1 MATLMQKDALI
12 ERVASVLAMIARKT
26 PRSEGRTPEQSRLVA
41 LRRELYASEPE
52 DIDFDKVVSAIRV
65 TKSILSSQI
74 RKVVIY

>member
-26 PRSEGRTPEQSRLVA
+26 PRGEDRTPEQSRLVA

-52 DIDFDKVVSAIRV
+52 DIDFEKVVAECN
-65 TKSILSSQI
+65 QI
-74 RKVVIY
+74 HQKYSV

>member
-26 PRSEGRTPEQSRLVA
+26 PRSEGRTPDQNRLVA

-52 DIDFDKVVSAIRV
+52 DIDFDEVVSECN
-65 TKSILSSQI
+65 QI
-74 RKVVIY
+74 YQKYSV

>member
-12 ERVASVLAMIARKT
+12 ERVASVLAMIARKTPPRKT

-52 DIDFDKVVSAIRV
+52 DIDFDKVVSECN
-65 TKSILSSQI
+65 QI
-74 RKVVIY
+74 YQKYSV

>member
-26 PRSEGRTPEQSRLVA
+26 PRSEDRTPEQSRLVA

-52 DIDFDKVVSAIRV
+52 DIDFEKVVAECNQIHQKYSA
-65 TKSILSSQI
+65 
-74 RKVVIY
+74 

>member
-41 LRRELYASEPE
+41 LRRELYAS
-52 DIDFDKVVSAIRV
+52 DIDFDKVVSECN
-65 TKSILSSQI
+65 QI
-74 RKVVIY
+74 YQKYSV

>member
-26 PRSEGRTPEQSRLVA
+26 PRSDGRTPEQSRLVA

-52 DIDFDKVVSAIRV
+52 DIDFDKVVSECN
-65 TKSILSSQI
+65 QI
-74 RKVVIY
+74 YQKYSV

>member
-41 LRRELYASEPE
+41 LHAGNCMLQNLK
-52 DIDFDKVVSAIRV
+52 ILIL
-65 TKSILSSQI
+65 TK
-74 RKVVIY
+74 